1 MHKGFL
7 LAGCVFAALAVALGA
22 MGAHSLKKVLTT
34 DLMVTFETAVR
45 YQVYHA
51 FALIITGILYQRF
64 PGKMTKWAG
73 YCFAGGILLF
83 SGSLYVLC
91 WLKVQHAVGTYS
103 IGVLTPLGGILF
115 LIGWGLL
122 VAGIAKARMAVR

>member
-7 LAGCVFAALAVALGA
+7 LAGCICAALAVALGA
-22 MGAHSLKKVLTT
+22 FGAHSLKKVLTA
-34 DLMVTFETAVR
+34 DLLITFETAVR

-51 FALIITGILYQRF
+51 FALIVTGILYQRF

-73 YCFAGGILLF
+73 YCFAGGVVLF

-91 WLKVQHAVGTYS
+91 WLKVQQAVGVYS
-103 IGVLTPLGGILF
+103 IGVLTPVGGILF

-122 VAGIAKARMAVR
+122 VGGISKTRMAVR